1 MEDDQRRWLSFPRAC
16 QKGAC
21 VQLSSWGVGR
31 LDCEYHCKL
40 SDSHAQ
46 QLQST
51 LGNAGQSDQLPVPHG
66 HHRQQRL
73 TYSTPS
79 SGSLSASSG
88 GSVASKKMNQAG
100 RMMGHMNQSHMQ
112 QHTQQ
117 AQQQQGRCGT
127 HGSHLMARVACLGG
141 GFCCGLC
148 AVTQGQKHDPA
159 CHAQC

>member
-1 MEDDQRRWLSFPRAC
+1 MISGGGSPFRELARRAPVYNYHR
-16 QKGAC
+16 GALEGST
-21 VQLSSWGVGR
+21 VNIIA
-31 LDCEYHCKL
+31 